1 MRTVDVDQPDDPTPA
16 SPKLDTSVIGT
27 MKINPKP
34 YKPVYKTGFVARTK
48 YAVSGFLFL
57 LRREKSFR
65 ILLSVT
71 TLVAVLG
78 VWLRV
83 ELVHA
88 VLLLIVMGM
97 VWAVESLNS
106 AVEAVVDLVTHEI
119 HPMAKV
125 AKDVAASATFIASL
139 TAATTTLVLLGP
151 PLLDKFGVT

>member
-1 MRTVDVDQPDDPTPA
+1 
-16 SPKLDTSVIGT
+16 
-27 MKINPKP
+27 
-34 YKPVYKTGFVARTK
+34 VYKTGFVARTK

-151 PLLDKFGVT
+151 PLLDKLGVT